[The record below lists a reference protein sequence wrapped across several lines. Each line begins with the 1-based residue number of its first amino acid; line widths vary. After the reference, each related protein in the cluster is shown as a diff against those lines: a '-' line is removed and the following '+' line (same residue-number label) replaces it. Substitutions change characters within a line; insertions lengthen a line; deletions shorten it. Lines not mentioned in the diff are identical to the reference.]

1 MRKGKRAYSRVEVS
15 WPVTMLT
22 GKKVI
27 TGEIKDISLGGAL
40 IRCQEVLSQ
49 ERSLKLRIEITDLF
63 SVSATVE
70 NVRCHSDESHR
81 GPTTCYLAVRFTD
94 MTKDQNRILYN
105 AIARETSGQ
114 GR

>member
-1 MRKGKRAYSRVEVS
+1 
-15 WPVTMLT
+15 MLT

-40 IRCQEVLSQ
+40 IHCQEVLSR
-49 ERSLKLRIEITDLF
+49 EESLELKIEITDLF
-63 SVSATVE
+63 SVSARVE
-70 NVRCHSDESHR
+70 NVRCHIDESHR
-81 GPTTCYLAVRFTD
+81 DPATCDLAVRFTD

-114 GR
+114 GH